1 MVLADRK
8 NSLNVVSLE
17 SLLCKDEPPALEFL
31 ILDGGT
37 DETSGLDITG
47 AVAKTLAY
55 LLCWGWEG
63 PTDGYSSL
71 CISEDFVKFGGKEE
85 PSRVGE
91 GFGLEVPFLLA
102 GGGEAILSGPT
113 VFEALHLLG
122 FLFGRGRGRRAAHA
136 VAVHHAG
143 SHGLHV
149 LLHPLH
155 VAYQRFPH
163 IHVVPP
169 ACHLVRILDREN
181 VSLHLRERR
190 LHLLHLGLHGLRLL
204 LVHLHHLLTMLG
216 PHLVSNAGAGRRLRE
231 LFLCP
236 HHGRQ
241 SEYQNE

>member
-1 MVLADRK
+1 MSFLLNLCCARTNLQLWNSSFSTAAPMRRAGWTSPEWWPRRSPICFVGVGKVLRM
-8 NSLNVVSLE
+8 
-17 SLLCKDEPPALEFL
+17 
-31 ILDGGT
+31 GT
-37 DETSGLDITG
+37 VHS
-47 AVAKTLAY
+47 
-55 LLCWGWEG
+55 
-63 PTDGYSSL
+63 

-102 GGGEAILSGPT
+102 GCGEAILSGPT

-122 FLFGRGRGRRAAHA
+122 FLFGGGRGRRAAHA

-190 LHLLHLGLHGLRLL
+190 LHLLHVGLHGLHLL